1 MINGLKISELDE
13 IDSITGREMYPVARG
28 GNNFRIDMDSL
39 REWVASQL
47 EFRTGKDGVEFR
59 VSPTSEWALALSY
72 GDLAAKIGDVT
83 YRVMSED
90 DYQKLVDE
98 GKVDPDL
105 IYYTYEDDTV

>member
-28 GNNFRIDMDSL
+28 GNNFRIDTEAF

-47 EFRTGKDGVEFR
+47 EFRTGKEGVEFR
-59 VSPTSEWALALSY
+59 VSPSSEWALVLSY
-72 GDLAAKIGDVT
+72 SDLAPKIGDET
-83 YRVMSED
+83 YRVMSEN